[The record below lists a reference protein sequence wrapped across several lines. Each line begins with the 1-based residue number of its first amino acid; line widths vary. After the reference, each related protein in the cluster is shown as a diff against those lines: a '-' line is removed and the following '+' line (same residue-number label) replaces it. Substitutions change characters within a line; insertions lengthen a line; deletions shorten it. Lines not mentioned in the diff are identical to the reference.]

1 MRLALI
7 IFIADCFAAPPWHH
21 RQLHVVSKDWLDRSS
36 QTTCAFE
43 ECLLNSTELISY
55 NGYLPE
61 THVCVTE
68 DGYHLSLHR
77 ISNRPVAGQSL
88 GPTILLLH
96 GLLDSSATYLMNG
109 REGSLGFLLRQKD
122 SMFGLEIREATVI
135 GYRTK
140 PFHQQAP
147 SSGTG
152 VGMQWR
158 GITFL
163 QPKYVMSGPR

>member
-77 ISNRPVAGQSL
+77 ISNRSVAGQSL
-88 GPTILLLH
+88 GPAILLLH
-96 GLLDSSATYLMNG
+96 GLLDSSATFLMNG
-109 REGSLGFLLRQKD
+109 RDGSLGFLLAAEGFDVWLGNTR
-122 SMFGLEIREATVI
+122 GNR
-135 GYRTK
+135 Y
-140 PFHQQAP
+140 
-147 SSGTG
+147 SSSHETISPTSPEFWDWSWDA
-152 VGMQWR
+152 MAR
-158 GITFL
+158 
-163 QPKYVMSGPR
+163 